1 MPVAPDTAPSGEY
14 HGVAGYRSGSPNTRS
29 VMHAHVGRHVEGRVA
44 ALVLGLVAAS
54 SVASGQAAEQGWLH
68 LPTKASPVMGFG
80 SHPVNS
86 EIASMWF
93 ASGPMP
99 PSGMRPAL
107 MVYYRGPKGWLDRNV
122 EPFADLTRDPPFA
135 DFLVGDVRLLL
146 KFWPEKGVIS
156 LFDQEVSVAK
166 KNVVVVTDVAVPGV
180 KPVVRAVATF
190 RDLVP
195 DGQIPA
201 IFVLEHTPDAV
212 KALR

>member
-1 MPVAPDTAPSGEY
+1 MREQWTRSSPFARRSPLMHCPSG
-14 HGVAGYRSGSPNTRS
+14 HGKL
-29 VMHAHVGRHVEGRVA
+29 A
-44 ALVLGLVAAS
+44 AAVSLALIVAS
-54 SVASGQAAEQGWLH
+54 SVALGQTQGQSWLH
-68 LPTKASPVMGFG
+68 LPTKAGPVMGFG

-107 MVYYRGPKGWLDRNV
+107 MVYYRGPKGWLDRGV
-122 EPFADLTRDPPFA
+122 EPSADLDRDPPVA

-156 LFDQEVSVAK
+156 LFGQEVSVTK
-166 KNVVVVTDVAVPGV
+166 KNVVVVTGIGIPGTT
-180 KPVVRAVATF
+180 PVVKAVGTF
-190 RDLVP
+190 RDLIP
-195 DGQIPA
+195 DGQNPA
-201 IFVLEHTPDAV
+201 IFVLQHTPDAV